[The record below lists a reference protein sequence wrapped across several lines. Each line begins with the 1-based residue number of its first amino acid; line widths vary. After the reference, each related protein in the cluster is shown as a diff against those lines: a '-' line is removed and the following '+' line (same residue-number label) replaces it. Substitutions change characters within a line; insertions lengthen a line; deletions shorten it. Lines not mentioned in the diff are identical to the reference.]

1 MEEKR
6 GMEQV
11 EQTGE
16 EQLPVTDQAQAP
28 EPEPQPE
35 PQIDPYRLNM
45 LLERIR
51 GEQSLSKGFI
61 GGAVGAAIGAAIWA
75 TITILTE
82 YQVGYMALGV
92 GYLAGLGVKTM
103 GKGIDRPFQYLGAA
117 LSLVGCMAGNLAVVL
132 ILVSGEIGLEVAE
145 LVSRL
150 TPGIVF
156 GIYRD
161 TFDFMDLLFY
171 ALAISVGYRTSLRKI
186 PEAELEK
193 LVQQ

>member
-61 GGAVGAAIGAAIWA
+61 GGAVGAAIGAGLWA

-103 GKGIDRPFQYLGAA
+103 GKGIDRPFQLLA
-117 LSLVGCMAGNLAVVL
+117 LSAEKSMTWRKPRKA
-132 ILVSGEIGLEVAE
+132 LVS
-145 LVSRL
+145 SWS
-150 TPGIVF
+150 
-156 GIYRD
+156 
-161 TFDFMDLLFY
+161 
-171 ALAISVGYRTSLRKI
+171 LANASAWPKS
-186 PEAELEK
+186 
-193 LVQQ
+193 